1 MARRSISDHLLE
13 HHPVSSRSRGT
24 EYRYE
29 HVDLDHPRV
38 DHGQAAL
45 DVYGH
50 AEVTRW
56 LSPDMDRV
64 PDLAA
69 MRSLLQQ

>member
-1 MARRSISDHLLE
+1 MATRTLITEWLILGPRRIDDA
-13 HHPVSSRSRGT
+13 P
-24 EYRYE
+24 
-29 HVDLDHPRV
+29 
-38 DHGQAAL
+38 AAL
-45 DVYGH
+45 DVYGD

-69 MRSLLQQ
+69 MWLLQQ